1 MKCIHMHLNIFYIY
15 IYYIIHEFLP
25 VSLIF
30 NYDIYTILVGTV
42 LYIVCRLNNL
52 KNINNYFGYL
62 SMTLTLIPPEQLYLF
77 MQQL

>member
-1 MKCIHMHLNIFYIY
+1 MSS
-15 IYYIIHEFLP
+15 LP

-52 KNINNYFGYL
+52 KNINN
-62 SMTLTLIPPEQLYLF
+62 LF
-77 MQQL
+77 WIFVYDTYIDTTRTTILVYAATMNKQ